1 MVRNLVSKAR
11 VPVLPRMVISFES
24 IPAPGRQTNRQ
35 TDGLTDGRT
44 DRDKRTDRDR
54 HTDRQT
60 DRQKQTDRNA
70 AYRQVALLLQRCCAQ
85 YTLWV
90 KKLDPFSFEHNFRKY
105 CPILII
111 VSLLQTEIICPQTH
125 KWIFHFIYSLL
136 LHYLEQCNHFFTKT
150 VE

>member
-1 MVRNLVSKAR
+1 VCLCSVVSEIQRLINGNLRFSPFLPTAVWFEVCPGYLWYEIWCQKLEFLCYR
-11 VPVLPRMVISFES
+11 VWLLVLSQYQRLF
-24 IPAPGRQTNRQ
+24 RQ

-85 YTLWV
+85 YTL
-90 KKLDPFSFEHNFRKY
+90 
-105 CPILII
+105 
-111 VSLLQTEIICPQTH
+111 
-125 KWIFHFIYSLL
+125 
-136 LHYLEQCNHFFTKT
+136 
-150 VE
+150 